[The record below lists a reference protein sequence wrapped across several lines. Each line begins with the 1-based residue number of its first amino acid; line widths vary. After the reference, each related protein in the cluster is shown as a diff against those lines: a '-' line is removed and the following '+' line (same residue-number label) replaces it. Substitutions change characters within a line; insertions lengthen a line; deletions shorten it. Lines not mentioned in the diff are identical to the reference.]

1 VESRTKGKK
10 QIPPAGRDL
19 KRPGDAQRSGA
30 LTLMKKFLTF
40 LAVGS
45 FFSTVEE
52 FLTVVVLRHDVPSY
66 VFTLVIL
73 FPVFLTLVYFSSRLL
88 DRLSAREPARELAH
102 YFAYGIVGLMIE
114 WFLIGLSP
122 WSNPEANPFLMLLFQ
137 LGMFSFWASVA
148 FLPRLFTNPQELS
161 RNISRS
167 ILKFYLPY
175 FGLVYVVGLS
185 IPPQPPEK
193 RFLTIIGLI
202 ILGYL
207 SLNLFYAG
215 YFRRAFALAACAA
228 RDDA

>member
-1 VESRTKGKK
+1 
-10 QIPPAGRDL
+10 
-19 KRPGDAQRSGA
+19 
-30 LTLMKKFLTF
+30 MKKFLTF

-66 VFTLVIL
+66 VFTLLIL
-73 FPVFLTLVYFSSRLL
+73 FPAFLTLVYFSSRLL
-88 DRLSAREPARELAH
+88 DRLSASEPARELAH
-102 YFAYGIVGLMIE
+102 FFAYGIVGLMIE

-148 FLPRLFTNPQELS
+148 FLPRLFTNPRDLN

-175 FGLVYVVGLS
+175 FVLVYVVGLS
-185 IPPQPPEK
+185 IPPQPPDK
-193 RFLTIIGLI
+193 RFLTIIASI
-202 ILGYL
+202 VLGYL
-207 SLNLFYAG
+207 SLNLFYAS

-228 RDDA
+228 RNDA

>member
-1 VESRTKGKK
+1 
-10 QIPPAGRDL
+10 
-19 KRPGDAQRSGA
+19 
-30 LTLMKKFLTF
+30 MKKFLTF

-66 VFTLVIL
+66 VFTLLVL

-102 YFAYGIVGLMIE
+102 YFAYGFVGLMIE

-122 WSNPEANPFLMLLFQ
+122 WSNPEADPFLMLLFQ

-148 FLPRLFTNPQELS
+148 FLPRLFTSLQELN
-161 RNISRS
+161 RKFARL
-167 ILKFYLPY
+167 ILKFYVPY
-175 FGLVYVVGLS
+175 FVLVYVVGLS

-193 RFLTIIGLI
+193 RFLTIIALI
-202 ILGYL
+202 VLGYL
-207 SLNLFYAG
+207 SLNLYYAS
-215 YFRRAFALAACAA
+215 YFRRAFALAASTG
-228 RDDA
+228 RDDV